1 MVVGILKVDLHIPGN
16 NSLKG
21 KRRVLRSLKDRMKG
35 KFNVSVA
42 EVGEEDLWQ
51 RATLGI
57 AVVSNDRS
65 HANQVL
71 SKVVDLIESSGPV
84 EVVDY
89 QIELL

>member
-35 KFNVSVA
+35 RFNVSVA

-84 EVVDY
+84 DVVDY
-89 QIELL
+89 GLEFL

>member
-21 KRRVLRSLKDRMKG
+21 KRQVLRSLKDRMKG
-35 KFNVSVA
+35 RFNVSVA

-65 HANQVL
+65 HANRVL

-89 QIELL
+89 GIEFL

>member
-35 KFNVSVA
+35 RFNVSVA
-42 EVGEEDLWQ
+42 EVGEGDLWQ

-65 HANQVL
+65 HANRVL

-89 QIELL
+89 GIEFL

>member
-1 MVVGILKVDLHIPGN
+1 MVVGVLKVDLHIPGN

-21 KRRVLRSLKDRMKG
+21 KRQVLRSLKDRMKG
-35 KFNVSVA
+35 RFNVSVA
-42 EVGEEDLWQ
+42 EVAEEDLWQ
-51 RATLGI
+51 RAILGI

-71 SKVVDLIESSGPV
+71 SKVVDLIESSASV

-89 QIELL
+89 EIELL